1 MLGFLSVGALRAATL
16 GENQPMGGKEDEDG
30 ADICSRFVFYLQ
42 VKVARKG
49 NMFLFFV

>member
-1 MLGFLSVGALRAATL
+1 MLGFLSMGPLKAATL
-16 GENQPMGGKEDEDG
+16 GEIQSMGGKRTRTG
-30 ADICSRFVFYLQ
+30 QTSAAALCFYLQ